1 MSNKR
6 ERNSCRDEDPELG
19 DSRNVKKDVEDTKV
33 ITSGDAKLIISGAD
47 KMKDDTAQPR
57 EIAVQ
62 PRAVKS
68 LDGDKSEDENEE
80 HEQPSVVRL
89 EKRLEPGHERIKVN
103 QAKFEKLESKP
114 DRAEQSEENWSSAK
128 MTSSWWIAIAGMGVA
143 VILIAG
149 LILKYAFNDELVIDE
164 VAESVPVEKTGDAY
178 AGSPQKWFHD
188 NDIMVKEQA
197 IDLLEK
203 YVISKNNKERSAV
216 VRDPKKFLDNVGAW
230 EGMFKPRAVDDDHCN
245 WSVSHARERGFLVLT
260 CKDADFMPLQIYFTR
275 GDDDQIQLDWHATVG
290 WSTHPMKVIKENLK
304 KRYEASYKGKQ
315 AHHMVKDRTGQD
327 RNIGEGSAI
336 SPGLTLPTGLYS
348 DPVTLRCLLTRRN
361 EFYAGPYNAED
372 HSAFM
377 LRSADRLTHLWGYV
391 ERDSKLDHDLRR
403 LLDHG
408 RFVIELK
415 KNLPVTVKVKRAKKD
430 ALPSQ
435 LELMELVHPN
445 WVSP

>member
-68 LDGDKSEDENEE
+68 LGGDKSEDENEE

-216 VRDPKKFLDNVGAW
+216 VRDPKKFL
-230 EGMFKPRAVDDDHCN
+230 
-245 WSVSHARERGFLVLT
+245 
-260 CKDADFMPLQIYFTR
+260 
-275 GDDDQIQLDWHATVG
+275 
-290 WSTHPMKVIKENLK
+290 
-304 KRYEASYKGKQ
+304 
-315 AHHMVKDRTGQD
+315 
-327 RNIGEGSAI
+327 
-336 SPGLTLPTGLYS
+336 
-348 DPVTLRCLLTRRN
+348 
-361 EFYAGPYNAED
+361 
-372 HSAFM
+372 
-377 LRSADRLTHLWGYV
+377 
-391 ERDSKLDHDLRR
+391 
-403 LLDHG
+403 
-408 RFVIELK
+408 
-415 KNLPVTVKVKRAKKD
+415 
-430 ALPSQ
+430 
-435 LELMELVHPN
+435 
-445 WVSP
+445 